1 MKKAFTMI
9 ELVFVIVVIGILAS
23 IAIPRFALTRNDAMI
38 AKGQSVVGAIK
49 SSLASERQLR
59 AIRGDFNPITS
70 LSVNKPAGAA
80 FGSFTPDANANTT
93 PVLDTTIPA
102 CNGAE
107 RGCWV
112 DSGGGTYTYRVPGGA
127 VDVVFTVAGG
137 NFTCDTNIQ
146 ECLDLTQ

>member
-23 IAIPRFALTRNDAMI
+23 IAIPRFALTRDDALM

-70 LSVNKPAGAA
+70 LSVNKPAGAT
-80 FGSFTPDANANTT
+80 FGSFTPDANNKTT
-93 PVLDTTIPA
+93 PVLDTTVP
-102 CNGAE
+102 
-107 RGCWV
+107 

-137 NFTCDTNIQ
+137 NFTCDTAIQ
-146 ECLDLTQ
+146 ECLDLTR